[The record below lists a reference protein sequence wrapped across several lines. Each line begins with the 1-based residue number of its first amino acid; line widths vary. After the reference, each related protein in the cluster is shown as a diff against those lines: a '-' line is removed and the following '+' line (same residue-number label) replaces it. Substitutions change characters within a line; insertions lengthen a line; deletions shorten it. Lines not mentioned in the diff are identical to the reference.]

1 MNKQIMFT
9 HHKETSKISE
19 KYFFKTAS
27 DLWFWFIHGP
37 VYTGFTNDCT
47 CSCKSNYHTIMTMMA
62 PQFTQVLQYYLHV
75 YNVNMAIIK
84 VNKRAFPC

>member
-1 MNKQIMFT
+1 MKKQIIFT

-19 KYFFKTAS
+19 KYLFKTAS

-47 CSCKSNYHTIMTMMA
+47 CSCKSNYHTITTM
-62 PQFTQVLQYYLHV
+62 
-75 YNVNMAIIK
+75 
-84 VNKRAFPC
+84 